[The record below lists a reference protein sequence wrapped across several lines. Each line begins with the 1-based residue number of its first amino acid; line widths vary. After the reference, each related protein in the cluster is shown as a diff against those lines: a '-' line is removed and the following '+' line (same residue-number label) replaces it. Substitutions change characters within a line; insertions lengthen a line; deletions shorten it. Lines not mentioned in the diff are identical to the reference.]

1 MAGKSEA
8 ERLEDI
14 RSAVQQMS
22 FAYKTNERVKPDE
35 SDSAPPPQLEK
46 EADALRRAEAILF
59 AAGEPVSAEEL
70 SEALPDGVSASDIL
84 MTLKEAY
91 AHRGVNLVEVD
102 GRWRFQ
108 TARDLADLFTEYREE
123 DRKLSSAALE
133 TLAIIA
139 YSQPVTRAEI
149 EDVRGVA
156 VSKGTLDILLECGWV
171 RIRGRRKTPGR
182 PVTYGT
188 TSEFLE
194 HFGLDSLDSLP
205 GKSDF
210 QAAGLLDSKLPANFE
225 MPRPTDGMVEDEESV
240 MLPDDEPDAAFVTD
254 FLEDSD
260 KNS

>member
-1 MAGKSEA
+1 MARKSEA

-14 RSAVQQMS
+14 RSAVAQMS
-22 FAYKTNERVKPDE
+22 FAYKSHERVAD
-35 SDSAPPPQLEK
+35 DDALTSAPADLER
-46 EADALRRAEAILF
+46 EADALRRAEAVLF

-70 SEALPDGVSASDIL
+70 AGVLPEDVSPAEIL

-108 TARDLADLFTEYREE
+108 TAPDLRHLFTEYKDE
-123 DRKLSSAALE
+123 DRKLSAAALE
-133 TLAIIA
+133 TLAIIS
-139 YSQPVTRAEI
+139 YCQPVTRAEI

-171 RIRGRRKTPGR
+171 RLRGRRKTPGR

-188 TSEFLE
+188 TPEFLE

-205 GKSDF
+205 GKSEF
-210 QAAGLLDSKLPANFE
+210 LAAGLLDSAMPANFE
-225 MPRPTDGMVEDEESV
+225 MPRPGDAEIE
-240 MLPDDEPDAAFVTD
+240 DDEPFAADQDEENAAFHTD
-254 FLEDSD
+254 FLEEETD
-260 KNS
+260 